1 MFYFILI
8 KYNNHHLVSR
18 VGSSSRGLFL
28 LGQLTVLVFGQTTF
42 SWWLLGFILKDLVAW
57 RRLGHIDL
65 GKKHGQPGGRR
76 HGFQDVEGTIIDGA
90 L

>member
-1 MFYFILI
+1 M
-8 KYNNHHLVSR
+8 
-18 VGSSSRGLFL
+18 GSSSGGLLF
-28 LGQLTVLVFGQTTF
+28 LGQLIILVFGQTTF
-42 SWWLLGFILKDLVAW
+42 SWWLLGLILKDLVAW

-76 HGFQDVEGTIIDGA
+76 HGFQDVESTIIDGA

>member
-1 MFYFILI
+1 M
-8 KYNNHHLVSR
+8 
-18 VGSSSRGLFL
+18 GSSSGGLLF
-28 LGQLTVLVFGQTTF
+28 LGQLIILVFGQTTF
-42 SWWLLGFILKDLVAW
+42 SWWLLGLILKDLVAW

-76 HGFQDVEGTIIDGA
+76 HGFQDVEGTVIDGA

>member
-1 MFYFILI
+1 M
-8 KYNNHHLVSR
+8 SR
-18 VGSSSRGLFL
+18 VGSSSRGLLL
-28 LGQLTVLVFGQTTF
+28 LGQVTVLVFGQTTF
-42 SWWLLGFILKDLVAW
+42 NRWLLGLILVDLVAW

-76 HGFQDVEGTIIDGA
+76 HGFQDVESTIIDGA